1 MVLLCGKQGGD
12 MAFVVRAD
20 SRKPG
25 EGTFLADKVTRFA
38 ALETALGLIEQGMT
52 GVTIMG
58 DNGRVYTHPEF
69 AAFLAEK
76 A

>member
-1 MVLLCGKQGGD
+1 

-20 SRKPG
+20 SKKPG
-25 EGTFLADKVTRFA
+25 EGAFLADKVTRFA

-58 DNGRVYTHPEF
+58 DDGRIFTYPEF
-69 AAFLAEK
+69 AVFLTDQG
-76 A
+76 